1 MLKFKNPE
9 RVATLETPFWYYDMD
24 LFRSTVDAVVAAS
37 RKYGIKVHYSTR
49 RFSVLALME

>member
-24 LFRSTVDAVVAAS
+24 LFRSAVDAVVAAS
-37 RKYGIKVHYSTR
+37 RKYGIKVHYSIKANTEKR
-49 RFSVLALME
+49 LVE